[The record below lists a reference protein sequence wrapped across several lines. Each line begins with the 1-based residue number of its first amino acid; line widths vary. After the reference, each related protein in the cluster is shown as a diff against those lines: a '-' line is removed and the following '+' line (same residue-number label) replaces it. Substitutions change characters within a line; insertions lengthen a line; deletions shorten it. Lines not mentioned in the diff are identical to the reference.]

1 MYLLLLL
8 VGSLGFLA
16 MTLLGFMHG
25 GGARMHHAAV
35 GHAHAGSH
43 TGGAHAGTH
52 SGSHSGGRT
61 SAPSGKSSGGRS
73 RNFPAWLMIS
83 PMDIF
88 AFSLGAGAAG
98 QIFQHIVGASL
109 LPLIAIIGALA
120 FNLGLVKPMMSFM
133 MKFVSKPSD
142 GLESVVAHTAEAVTR
157 FDSSGRGL
165 VRITL
170 DGQVIQILAMLE
182 DADIHHGVIVNKG
195 DEVVVVEVD
204 AAKNVCRVSKEL

>member
-1 MYLLLLL
+1 MWERSTVVRISERVFIDRFLTYGCNPFTPFPVILGKAVYLLLLL

-98 QIFQHIVGASL
+98 SAGSHQTSTIKTDIIMVISTMKLCQRGSSSDTGLKKL
-109 LPLIAIIGALA
+109 L
-120 FNLGLVKPMMSFM
+120 N
-133 MKFVSKPSD
+133 VSCC
-142 GLESVVAHTAEAVTR
+142 
-157 FDSSGRGL
+157 
-165 VRITL
+165 
-170 DGQVIQILAMLE
+170 
-182 DADIHHGVIVNKG
+182 ADT
-195 DEVVVVEVD
+195 VVVG
-204 AAKNVCRVSKEL
+204 C